1 MRRSRRN
8 LAMILAALALT
19 HAALAQGQVPSQAPQ
34 TTEPPA
40 EPGTEAPQ
48 VPAPTAP
55 VLPKLEVVVPKKKAA
70 RPPSAAP
77 KAPPAAAAPVVA
89 PPPQVTAPLAST
101 PAPVSNV
108 EVRMSPV
115 GGSELPIDKVPAGI
129 SIVPSRD
136 IERTGS
142 ASITE
147 AINTYVPGATIN
159 EALGNPLATDL
170 QYRGFSASPLNGT
183 PQGLAI
189 YQNGVRMNEVFG
201 DAMNWDLIPQI
212 AIADIVM
219 MSNNPVFGLNA
230 LGGAVNIIMKDGFS
244 FQGATIDS
252 RIGSFG
258 HAEIAAQ
265 AGQRWGNWATYV
277 AAEWIDEN
285 GWRDRSPATA
295 KRAYGDLGVKGSGTE
310 VHLNYTF
317 ANTFLGVVGPTPLQL
332 LDERRANVFTSPQ
345 SFDNRMQ
352 MVNLTG
358 SVSVTDTLKL
368 SGNTYY
374 RGFSQR
380 RPDGNVSEAI
390 ACDPAG
396 PNTGLLCFEEADDLL
411 FGRRAN
417 GAVVNVPIA
426 GLPNGA
432 DSVLGGNDR
441 VSVDSFSYGGT
452 LQATSKAPL
461 FNRPNQFLLG
471 ASLDLGQ
478 ARAKSQSELGT
489 IDPRTLAV
497 SGLGIIIDQSLNPGL
512 DAGDVEVTPV
522 DLLVRTQYFGLYFLN
537 TLDVT
542 ERLALTAGGRYNL
555 ANIKLEDQRGDD
567 LNGDHTFQRF
577 NPMLGATYKLSP
589 QLTAYA
595 GYSES
600 NRAPTPAE
608 LACADPQRP
617 CLLENFLVSDPPL
630 QQVVGRT
637 IEAGLRGQIATG
649 YAGRDAL
656 GAARSNTLSW
666 SLGYFRT
673 LVSNDILTVAS
684 PIQGRGFFING
695 GDTLREG
702 LEAALNYRSDRLF
715 FYATY
720 AFVNATFRD
729 ALEIASPN
737 APVGV
742 PCSSFVPDDPEDQP
756 PNCARVRPGDHLPS
770 IPSHRFKLGFDYWLT
785 PQWRLGADL
794 IAVSSQFFR
803 GDEGND
809 DRPLPGYA
817 VVNLRTGYKLSDS
830 VEVYGLVKN
839 LFNTDYSTFGTY
851 FDTGA
856 LRTVAG
862 DPVGVGRNATVLEN
876 PRTITPAAP
885 LAIYGGVKMK
895 F

>member
-452 LQATSKAPL
+452 LQAISKAPL

-522 DLLVRTQYFGLYFLN
+522 DVLVRTQYFGLYFLN

-542 ERLALTAGGRYNL
+542 ERLALTVGGRYNL

-673 LVSNDILTVAS
+673 LVSDDILTVAS

-785 PQWRLGADL
+785 PQWRVGADL